1 MSKVTQLQVV
11 KTRLETSLTPQPRG
25 NATSTAEPRDW
36 SQSRLGT
43 SCFLRKRRF
52 PADDRGGLGSL
63 LPCRASGARLS
74 QAQAARSPDLRIWVR
89 EPQPLSRPAL

>member
-25 NATSTAEPRDW
+25 NATSAAEPRDW
-36 SQSRLGT
+36 GQSRLGT

-52 PADDRGGLGSL
+52 PADDRGGLGQPPP
-63 LPCRASGARLS
+63 LPCFSGARLS
-74 QAQAARSPDLRIWVR
+74 QAQAARSSLI
-89 EPQPLSRPAL
+89 